1 MKPILEIITQRSIT
15 TARLQPI
22 TTITMS
28 ASAIASKT
36 LTPSTQAMIQG
47 HLFNPDTDT
56 KYSKCKVNASG
67 GKSVGIYNSQTGQSL
82 FVGTPLLMTWGLQEY
97 TDEKTGKVSYEMSL
111 QFPND
116 DFDNDET
123 RAFLKA
129 MAEFESKLKADA
141 LTNSKDW
148 FAKPKMTNDAVDAL
162 FTPILKYP
170 MDKATCEK
178 DLTKK
183 PTMRIKVPFWQGKW
197 EGVEIYDADRN
208 CLFPCADPNVA
219 PKDIITKLSYMK
231 TMIQCGGI
239 WFANGKF
246 GVTWRFV
253 QGMIQPRLSMRGKC
267 HLSLSSSESSAD
279 SQKSIQNDTHAEVV
293 HEQQQQQQQQQQKQ
307 HQVETVDS
315 DDGGEE
321 EEEDDS
327 APSRRYSAPV
337 VVPVATATAEPPK
350 KKIVKKVGGGGA

>member
-1 MKPILEIITQRSIT
+1 MSAT
-15 TARLQPI
+15 TA
-22 TTITMS
+22 TTKS
-28 ASAIASKT
+28 AAAPSA
-36 LTPSTQAMIQG
+36 QAMIQG
-47 HLFNPDTDT
+47 HLFNPETDT
-56 KYSKCKVNASG
+56 KYAKCKTNASG

-82 FVGTPLLMTWGLQEY
+82 YVGTPLLMTWGLQQY
-97 TDEKTGKVSYEMSL
+97 TDDKTGKVSYEFSL

-116 DFDNDET
+116 DFETDDT
-123 RAFLKA
+123 RAFLQSMTA
-129 MAEFESKLKADA
+129 FERKLKADA
-141 LTNSKDW
+141 LTNSKEW
-148 FAKPKMTNDAVDAL
+148 FAKPKMTPDAVDAL

-208 CLFPCADPNVA
+208 CIFPCADPDVS
-219 PKDIITKLSYMK
+219 PKEIITKLSHMK

-267 HLSLSSSESSAD
+267 HLSLTSSESSAD
-279 SQKSIQNDTHAEVV
+279 SQKSIQKDHHAEVV
-293 HEQQQQQQQQQQKQ
+293 HEQQQQQQQQKQ

-315 DDGGEE
+315 DDDEE

-327 APSRRYSAPV
+327 APSRRQSAPV
-337 VVPVATATAEPPK
+337 VVTPAAPAEVPK
-350 KKIVKKVGGGGA
+350 KKIVKKVGGSGA